1 MGASNSAQTH
11 RLEREKKKESELR
24 LSVPRTGCANLH
36 VQLNGSRINK
46 TAWILKTQLKILIK

>member
-1 MGASNSAQTH
+1 MAASNSAQAH
-11 RLEREKKKESELR
+11 RLEREKKESELR
-24 LSVPRTGCANLH
+24 LPVPRTGCANLH